1 MNTTKRL
8 TAFVAVLS
16 LLVVSSTAQTAGT
29 GHVPDAR
36 MLRFPDISSDKIVF
50 SYAGDLWTVGKEGG
64 MARRLSSPKG
74 DEVFPKFS
82 PDGTMIAF
90 SGNYDGNTD
99 VYIIGAEGG
108 TPTRL
113 THHPDSDLVVEWYP
127 DGRHVLYRS
136 RMASPSTR
144 FNRFF
149 KQSIDGGLPQ
159 TLPLPYG
166 ELASF
171 SPDGSQ
177 IAFQFIS
184 REMRNWKRYRGG
196 MASDLWLYDF
206 LNNSSEQLTDFLG
219 TDAVPM
225 WHGDTIYFLSD
236 RDEHARLN
244 IWAYELPTKRFKQ
257 VTFFTDYDVK
267 WPSLGPDA
275 IVFENAGQLH
285 VLDLASEAVTALDIK
300 VPDDLPQVRT
310 ELKDVS
316 NLIQGFS
323 VSPSG
328 KRALFAARGEV
339 FTVPAK
345 HGSVRDLT
353 NTSGAAERD
362 PAWSP
367 DGKQIVYLSDASGE
381 YELTLCPSDG
391 KGKPKQLTEGGS
403 VFRYHPL
410 WSPDSKH
417 IAFSD
422 KTGSLYIADA
432 NNGDLTF
439 VDKDEWTTLSD
450 YAWSPDSRWLTYSK
464 NGANRQGNVMVYDT
478 NDATVRQVT
487 SDFYNDNG
495 PIFGAEGKYLFFESN
510 RAFNPVYG
518 DLDDTWIYPNTT
530 QLYVVSLQADAPSP
544 LAPRSDEEEFEPPKE
559 DKQDTDSKEE
569 IKGEEKPSDPNDPN
583 AVSEDS
589 KADSSDEKK
598 AEGKDEEDKGPKP
611 VEIDFDGFEQRI
623 VALPIEAG
631 NFGTLASVK
640 GKLLFLR
647 RASAGAGRS
656 GGPSGTLRFYDLKER
671 EEKTVLDGI
680 DAYRLSADSKKVVY
694 KSRST
699 YGIVDVGANKKVG
712 DGKVDSGDLK
722 AWINPREE
730 WQQIFNEAWRIQRDF
745 FYDPYMHGVDWL
757 AMKQRYGSLLPYVV
771 DREDLNYVIG
781 EMIAELNASHAYV
794 GGGDIERPERLN
806 VGLLGCDFELD
817 SDHDAYR
824 ISAIYESS
832 KWDAEPRSPLR
843 APGLDVREGD
853 YLLAVNGRPLDT
865 SEDPWAAFQGLA
877 GQVVA
882 LTIGRTPDVNDAN
895 DTLVKPISSESQ
907 LRYHA
912 WVEANRKKVEEA
924 TQGRVGYI
932 HVPNTGTSGQNELV
946 RQFNPQW
953 IKEGLIIDERFNSG
967 GQYSDRFIELLNRP
981 TLGYVARRDHRD
993 WRVPQVSNPGP
1004 KAMLINQ
1011 WAGSGGDLF
1020 PYLFR
1025 KAGLGPLVGKR
1036 TWGGVIGIF
1045 GNPGFIDGGYM
1056 TSPNAGC
1063 WFPEC
1068 GFDVE
1073 GYGVEPDYDVENA
1086 PDEMV
1091 AGRDPQLETAIAVVL
1106 KQLEKE
1112 PQGQPPRPPYPD
1124 RSGVAK

>member
-1 MNTTKRL
+1 M
-8 TAFVAVLS
+8 TALVAVLS
-16 LLVVSSTAQTAGT
+16 LSLVSSAAQAAGT

-50 SYAGDLWTVGKEGG
+50 SYAGDLWTVAKEGG
-64 MARRLSSPKG
+64 VARRLSSPKG
-74 DEVFPKFS
+74 NEMFPKFS

-99 VYIIGAEGG
+99 VYIVGAEGG
-108 TPTRL
+108 SPTRL

-127 DGRHVLYRS
+127 DGQHVLYRS
-136 RMASPSTR
+136 RMASSSGR

-171 SPDGSQ
+171 SPDGSR

-184 REMRNWKRYRGG
+184 RELRNWKRYRGG

-206 LNNSSEQLTDFLG
+206 LNNSSEKLTDFLG

-225 WHGDTIYFLSD
+225 WHEDTIYFLSD
-236 RDEHARLN
+236 RDDKARLN

-257 VTFFTDYDVK
+257 VTHFADYDVK

-275 IVFENAGQLH
+275 IVFENAGRLH

-300 VPDDLPQVRT
+300 VLDDLPQVRK
-310 ELKDVS
+310 ELKSVS
-316 NLIQGFS
+316 NRIGGFS

-328 KRALFAARGEV
+328 KRALFEARGEI

-353 NTSGAAERD
+353 NTSGVAERD

-367 DGKQIVYLSDASGE
+367 DGKHIVYLSDASGE
-381 YELTLCPSDG
+381 YELTLRSSDG
-391 KGKPKQLTEGGS
+391 KGEPRQLTEGAS
-403 VFRYHPL
+403 TFRYSPI
-410 WSPDSKH
+410 WSPDSKS

-432 NNGDLTF
+432 NDGEITF
-439 VDKDEWTTLSD
+439 VDKDEWTTLSH
-450 YAWSPDSRWLTYSK
+450 YTWSSDSRWLAYAK
-464 NGANRQGNVMVYDT
+464 HGANRQGNVMIYDT

-487 SDFYNDNG
+487 SDFYADSDPVFDVG
-495 PIFGAEGKYLFFESN
+495 GKYLFFRSN
-510 RAFNPVYG
+510 RSFSPLYG
-518 DLDDTWIYPNTT
+518 DMDDTWIYPNST
-530 QLYVVSLQADAPSP
+530 QLYAVTLQTDAPSP
-544 LAPRSDEEEFEPPKE
+544 LAPRSDEEEFEE
-559 DKQDTDSKEE
+559 AKEE
-569 IKGEEKPSDPNDPN
+569 KKDDVAKEVEDEAKPSDPNDPN
-583 AVSEDS
+583 AVSEDEE
-589 KADSSDEKK
+589 ADVSGEKK
-598 AEGKDEEDKGPKP
+598 DEDKEEDEPEP
-611 VEIDFDGFEQRI
+611 VKIDFDGFERR
-623 VALPIEAG
+623 VVELPIQAG
-631 NFGTLASVK
+631 NYGALASVE

-647 RASAGAGRS
+647 GAPSGANRS
-656 GGPSGTLRFYDLKER
+656 GGPSGNLLYYDLKER

-680 DAYRLSADSKKVVY
+680 DTYTLSADGKKIMY

-712 DGKVDSGDLK
+712 DGKVASGDLK

-745 FYDPYMHGVDWL
+745 FYDPYMHGVDWD
-757 AMKQRYGSLLPYVV
+757 AMKDRYGSLLPYIV
-771 DREDLNYVIG
+771 DRGDLNYVIG
-781 EMIAELNASHAYV
+781 EMIAELNASHAYI
-794 GGGDIERPERLN
+794 GGGDIEGPERLN

-817 SDHDAYR
+817 QDSDAYR
-824 ISAIYESS
+824 IGKIYEPG

-853 YLLAVNGRPLDT
+853 YLLAVNGRPLET

-895 DTLVKPISSESQ
+895 DILVKPISSESQ
-907 LRYHA
+907 LRYCA
-912 WVEANRKKVEEA
+912 WVEANRQKVEEA
-924 TQGRVGYI
+924 TQGRIGYI
-932 HVPNTGTSGQNELV
+932 YVPNTGTQGQNELV

-953 IKEGLIIDERFNSG
+953 TKEGLIVDETLQR
-967 GQYSDRFIELLNRP
+967 RRP
-981 TLGYVARRDHRD
+981 VLR
-993 WRVPQVSNPGP
+993 
-1004 KAMLINQ
+1004 
-1011 WAGSGGDLF
+1011 
-1020 PYLFR
+1020 
-1025 KAGLGPLVGKR
+1025 PLH
-1036 TWGGVIGIF
+1036 
-1045 GNPGFIDGGYM
+1045 
-1056 TSPNAGC
+1056 
-1063 WFPEC
+1063 
-1068 GFDVE
+1068 
-1073 GYGVEPDYDVENA
+1073 
-1086 PDEMV
+1086 
-1091 AGRDPQLETAIAVVL
+1091 
-1106 KQLEKE
+1106 
-1112 PQGQPPRPPYPD
+1112 
-1124 RSGVAK
+1124 